1 MFSQLTSFTIPSDYC
16 TILLMLRNRKA
27 TAKSGKPKISKKIVK
42 TKAQSAKH
50 TIKKHS
56 KRVAHASKTVHHHV
70 AVRPHNHLTKRWTW
84 YEKWHLWKWH
94 KLVNL
99 LILIIGILGMLGITF
114 QALAAPN
121 DTKVWTFETPA
132 EYSYSASKVE
142 PDSNNL
148 RLKLQDAVS
157 NFSVASGHLQSDNVL
172 DVAADDTYYFV
183 STDLGIDV
191 IRQDTWVRSAYIV
204 AGGGFVAVDTAND
217 YLYAG
222 KNGGIFRWQI
232 STLTNAT
239 PLGSARYT
247 TSSSP
252 ALGDQNIKKININE
266 IDSKVYLAVTTD
278 TAAHIIKDEQ
288 GSPSV
293 VKALMAGGSY
303 KNNGAMISDDG
314 ALYYD
319 MRSSS
324 ANVSTVFAKYD
335 AIDETSDWA
344 GWTGASVDY
353 GYNWASEH
361 GPDPSYTRYTDIS
374 VTSGT
379 STANSG
385 DNTIY
390 VGTEEGLFT
399 IQENRTNP
407 ADGIINNYFT
417 GAEGSNLISGS
428 SAKGRFNTQS
438 QANQSIDGNE
448 GSYYIQSTTLA
459 PDWLE
464 YNLGSSK
471 TFNQVQHSFWNSEG
485 YTPSD
490 YVIETSTQGT
500 TENLSPSATPWGPWE
515 YSTSY
520 NQTKGNDDTYNT
532 AFLPLFYSNV
542 MPTQLYELTY
552 PNPETISAVDMQFYD
567 QNSTAKDYV
576 IEGSTSETIEI
587 PATTATSS
595 SVYQN
600 NPGTYGPL
608 KAIDG
613 TSTRW
618 SSSVPTDTAPQWLQ
632 LDFGS
637 SQPIEGVSFVNE
649 GGYTAKDFSIDYSD
663 NGVDWTSAYSTTNNN
678 NQSNTIKFSSP
689 VNGRYMR
696 LYVTTSG
703 APTYG
708 HGTRI
713 MEMQAF
719 SSMFESG
726 TVTELKTETNNSDVA
741 KQSTFNPTSVKS
753 IRIRATNMYGASA
766 PLRIREMKTFESS
779 FEGGTVNQVGSVS
792 GLSSLA
798 NITSRFSYENSFGAT
813 TSQYFRVK
821 YTGYDNGSLLIGE
834 LQIHNSSLPEYFPT
848 YVRATAIDY
857 DNDKFYS
864 VHNTT
869 SPEDGKILRIDGVNV
884 NSPTIGQTIDV
895 TTTPDLASDEFTS
908 LKFVDSNKMIT
919 GTTDG
924 ASFIGKRYGTDK
936 PTIEPNDA
944 YAPAAVASWKT
955 FSETASKNGG
965 EIYYQISNNDGTDWY
980 YWNGTAWVT
989 AGSGEY
995 NTAADINTNINDF
1008 DIGDR
1013 EFKWRA
1019 YLDSNGDQAITLT
1032 DVTLEINPDV
1042 TPPASNASNITM
1054 FKSNGGAGI
1063 AEDDWTNDPDPYF
1076 AWDAGTD
1083 DANPGATGIK
1093 GYCLYLGTDNSAD
1106 PVTTKGLL
1114 GSSPLDT
1121 DGSCPFAVSSNSIDL
1136 STSGLLGTALTS
1148 SNTAYTLSVKAL
1160 DYSNNVFSGSSAQ
1173 FDFKYDNTAPAAL
1186 GFISGPSQFIATRD
1200 VTLTWPTSGSG
1211 SISDANSGVIGLQ
1224 YKLNDGTWY
1233 GDNHNGAQDATDLL
1247 VNDGSYTTDAT
1258 FDYPELIEG
1267 NNIIYFRTLDL
1278 AGNFSNTNTTAV
1290 IKINTAS
1297 PSSPNNVVATPS
1309 TNTLNSFAFDWDPPS
1324 TFVGPSSALT
1334 YCYTVNT
1341 LPTVNTCTYTSAG
1354 EESLVAGAYATQPG
1368 TNTFYVVAKDEA
1380 GNINYDTYAS
1390 ATFTAN
1396 TTAPGMPLDLEIADI
1411 STKATSNWKVALSWT
1426 IPSNVGAGVS
1436 TYRIYRSTDNV
1447 NFIQIASTSGVSY
1460 VDAGLAQQKY
1470 YYKLKACDSANNCG
1484 AYSATVN
1491 MLPTGK
1497 FTEPA
1502 KLLSKPVVS
1511 NITTKRAKIAW
1522 VTNRESDSKIAIGTS
1537 RGQYNPSEI
1546 SNSDQ
1551 ITTHNV
1557 SLDNLDAGTTYYYVA
1572 RWTDGDGNTGVSD
1585 EGSFQTAP
1593 APVLKEVNTLSVGLS
1608 NVTIQFTTK
1617 AANVVDI
1624 NFGKSDSFGGIK
1636 SINTSASE
1644 STYGVDLTGLD
1655 DGVKYFYK
1663 LTMYDS
1669 EGGKYQSSIFSFT
1682 TLPRPRIS
1690 QLQFQPVQGEPTS
1703 TQKVSWVT
1711 NVPASSQLTYSR
1723 AGISPIEKAESKLV
1737 TNHEI
1742 TIRDLADDSE
1752 YSLVALSR
1760 DGSGNLATSER
1771 QTFKTALDTRPPK
1784 ISDISVE
1791 KTVRGTGSEARGQIV
1806 VTWKTDEP
1814 ATSQVK
1820 YTEGSSSTELNNQTI
1835 EDGNLTLE
1843 HVSIISDLSPSK
1855 AYNIQPVSRDKSSN
1869 QGEGG
1874 VQSVIITRATDSV
1887 ISIIFNTLQRMFGF
1901 GNE

>member
-1 MFSQLTSFTIPSDYC
+1 
-16 TILLMLRNRKA
+16 MLRGRKA
-27 TAKSGKPKISKKIVK
+27 TAKIGKPKISKKIVK

-50 TIKKHS
+50 TLKKHS
-56 KRVAHASKTVHHHV
+56 KRVVHASKKVHHHV

-99 LILIIGILGMLGITF
+99 LILSVGILGMLGFTL

-121 DTKVWTFETPA
+121 DTKIWTFETPGD
-132 EYSYSASKVE
+132 YSYTASKVE

-172 DVAADDTYYFV
+172 DVTADDTYYFV

-191 IRQDTWVRSAYIV
+191 IRQDTWARSGYIT
-204 AGGGFVAVDTAND
+204 AGGGFVTIDTANG

-222 KNGGIFRWQI
+222 KNGGIYRWQI
-232 STLTNAT
+232 SALTNNT
-239 PLGSARYT
+239 PIGSVRYS
-247 TSSSP
+247 TSTSP
-252 ALGDQNIKKININE
+252 ALANQDIKKIRANVIS
-266 IDSKVYLAVTTD
+266 SKVYLAVATPTYV
-278 TAAHIIKDEQ
+278 HLIKDEQ
-288 GSPSV
+288 GAVSV
-293 VKALMAGGSY
+293 VKAIATGVNTS
-303 KNNGAMISDDG
+303 AVISDDG

-319 MRSSS
+319 LRSSS
-324 ANVSTVFAKYD
+324 TDGAIMVKYD
-335 AIDETSDWA
+335 AISQTSDWT
-344 GWTGASVDY
+344 GWSGADVDY
-353 GYNWASEH
+353 GHSWAPAH
-361 GPDPSYTRYTDIS
+361 GPDPARYNFTDIL
-374 VTSGT
+374 VNSGT
-379 STANSG
+379 STANTG

-390 VGTEEGLFT
+390 IATEDGLS
-399 IQENRTNP
+399 ILQENRTTPSSGTMTDYTYN
-407 ADGIINNYFT
+407 A
-417 GAEGSNLISGS
+417 AGSNIISGS
-428 SAKGRFNTQS
+428 SANGRFKNELYANNT
-438 QANQSIDGNE
+438 IDGSYSSRYD
-448 GSYYIQSTTLA
+448 GSTIDA
-459 PDWLE
+459 NDWLE
-464 YNLGSSK
+464 YDLGSQK
-471 TFNQVQHSFWNSEG
+471 TFNHIKQYFYQGTAW
-485 YTPSD
+485 TPSD
-490 YVIETSTQGT
+490 YIIETSTQGT
-500 TENLSPSATPWGPWE
+500 SENLAPSATAWAPWANA
-515 YSTSY
+515 SY
-520 NQTKGNDDTYNT
+520 PASRANDEDYGTRYLPNFASNT
-532 AFLPLFYSNV
+532 IPE
-542 MPTQLYELTY
+542 QLYELSF
-552 PNPETISAVDMQFYD
+552 PSPETISAVDMMFYS
-567 QNSTAKDYV
+567 QPYAAKDYV
-576 IEGSTSETIEI
+576 IESSTTETVPITASS
-587 PATTATSS
+587 ATASS
-595 SVYQN
+595 TLSSYV
-600 NPGTYGPL
+600 PSR
-608 KAIDG
+608 AIDG
-613 TSTRW
+613 GTQQW
-618 SSSVPTDTAPQWLQ
+618 LSSVPTDTSPQWLQ
-632 LDFGS
+632 LDLGS
-637 SQPIEGVSFVNE
+637 TQTIEGVHFVNDS
-649 GGYTAKDFSIDYSD
+649 GFFTKNFSIEYSD
-663 NGVDWTSAYSTTNNN
+663 NAVDWSTAYSTTNNTS
-678 NQSNTIKFSSP
+678 QSNKINFSSP
-689 VNGRYMR
+689 VSGRYIR
-696 LYVTTSG
+696 LLVTESGSPTSG
-703 APTYG
+703 SG
-708 HGTRI
+708 VRI
-713 MEMQAF
+713 AEMIAF

-726 TVTELKTETNNSDVA
+726 TVTELASVSNNSDIA
-741 KQSTFNPTSVKS
+741 KQSNFSPTLAKSV
-753 IRIRATNMYGASA
+753 RIRATQMFGNGTSLY
-766 PLRIREMKTFESS
+766 LREMKVFESS
-779 FEGGTVNQVGSVS
+779 FDGGTVEQINSTS
-792 GLSSLA
+792 GLSTPFYI
-798 NITSRFSYENSFGAT
+798 NDRVSYDNSFATT
-813 TSQYFRVK
+813 TSQHFRIT
-821 YTGYDNGSLLIGE
+821 YTGYSAVNMIVSEVE
-834 LQIHNSSLPEYFPT
+834 LRNSTLSEYIPST
-848 YVRATAIDY
+848 IRAATIDKDSNKY
-857 DNDKFYS
+857 YS
-864 VHNTT
+864 VHNTS
-869 SPEDGKILRIDGVNV
+869 SPEDGKILRIDGVNA
-884 NSPTIGQTIDV
+884 NSPNIGQTIDV

-936 PTIEPNDA
+936 PTIEPNDP

-980 YWNGTAWVT
+980 YWNGTAWVI
-989 AGSGEY
+989 AGSGNY

-1019 YLDSNGDQAITLT
+1019 FLESNGDQAITLT

-1054 FKSNGGAGI
+1054 FKSNGGASI
-1063 AEDDWTNDPDPYF
+1063 AENDWTNDPDPYF

-1121 DGSCPFAVSSNSIDL
+1121 DGACPFAISSNSIDL
-1136 STSGLLGTALTS
+1136 STSGLLGSALTS
-1148 SNTAYTLSVKAL
+1148 SNTAYNLSIKAL
-1160 DYSNNVFSGSSAQ
+1160 DYSNNVFSGSSEQ
-1173 FDFKYDNTAPAAL
+1173 FAFKYDNTAPAAL
-1186 GFISGPSQFIATRD
+1186 GYISGPSQFIATRD
-1200 VTLTWPTSGSG
+1200 VTLTWPASGSG
-1211 SISDANSGVIGLQ
+1211 SISDAHSGVVGLQ
-1224 YKLNDGTWY
+1224 YKLNDGVWY

-1258 FDYPELIEG
+1258 FDYPELNEG
-1267 NNIIYFRTLDL
+1267 NNIIYFRTLDV

-1396 TTAPGMPLDLEIADI
+1396 TTAPGMPLDIEIADI
-1411 STKATSNWKVALSWT
+1411 STKATSNWKVALSWS
-1426 IPSNVGAGVS
+1426 IPSNQGAGIS
-1436 TYRIYRSTDNV
+1436 TYRVYRSTDNA

-1470 YYKLKACDSANNCG
+1470 YYKTKACDSANNCG
-1484 AYSATVN
+1484 AYSSTVS

-1502 KLLSKPVVS
+1502 KILSKPVVS

-1522 VTNRESDSKIAIGTS
+1522 VTNRESDSKIAIGTK

-1557 SLDNLDAGTTYYYVA
+1557 SLDNLDAGTTYYFVA

-1608 NVTIQFTTK
+1608 NATIQFTTK
-1617 AANVVDI
+1617 SANVVDI

-1690 QLQFQPVQGEPTS
+1690 QLQFQPVKGEPTS